1 MDEATLVCARLVRE
15 GAVPRSELRVLDH
28 PDVRAEVEQRLAGV
42 GLTLATSAYS
52 EHVGIRIAPEVIG
65 DRAFDAA
72 TNLGLK
78 SDACA
83 LIVILWARLVLQK
96 RTAQASRQTPGQ
108 SELLPA
114 DRAEAAKEFSPNV
127 RLAALV
133 REFGHVLGSETH
145 VRSLV
150 TQLRNLGFAAGRGDV
165 VEAGPLLELG
175 VDGERM
181 VAFIRREVLA
191 RLLEEKAQPA
201 AASNDDPGAPLLA
214 VLERLGGSASISDLE
229 RETHQERAPLLRLLR
244 TLIAEGRVRRVGE
257 RKAAR
262 YERVS

>member
-1 MDEATLVCARLVRE
+1 MDDATLVCARLVRE
-15 GAVPRSELRVLDH
+15 GTVPRSELAALDH
-28 PDVRAEVEQRLAGV
+28 PDVRAEVERRLAGV

-52 EHVGIRIAPEVIG
+52 EHVGIRLAPEVIG

-96 RTAQASRQTPGQ
+96 RTAQSSRETPGQ
-108 SELLPA
+108 SELLSGHRA
-114 DRAEAAKEFSPNV
+114 DAARQFTPSV
-127 RLAALV
+127 RLPALV
-133 REFGHVLGSETH
+133 HEFGHVLGSETH
-145 VRSLV
+145 VRSLLS
-150 TQLRNLGFAAGRGDV
+150 QLRKVGFAGGRGDV

-181 VAFIRREVLA
+181 VSFIRREVLSKLVEEREATPA
-191 RLLEEKAQPA
+191 RDE
-201 AASNDDPGAPLLA
+201 DPGAPLLA

-229 RETHQERAPLLRLLR
+229 RETHQDRPPLLRLLR
-244 TLIAEGRVRRVGE
+244 TLIEEGRVRKVGE
-257 RKAAR
+257 RGAAR
-262 YERVS
+262 YERVP

>member
-15 GAVPRSELRVLDH
+15 GTVPRAELAALDH
-28 PDVRAEVEQRLAGV
+28 PDVRAEVERRLAGI

-52 EHVGIRIAPEVIG
+52 EHVGIRLAPEVIG

-96 RTAQASRQTPGQ
+96 RTAHSSRETPGQ

-114 DRAEAAKEFSPNV
+114 HRADAAKQFTPSV
-127 RLAALV
+127 RIPALV
-133 REFGHVLGSETH
+133 HEFGHVLGSETH
-145 VRSLV
+145 VRSLLS
-150 TQLRNLGFAAGRGDV
+150 QLRKLGFAGGRGDL

-181 VAFIRREVLA
+181 VSFIRREVLSKLVA
-191 RLLEEKAQPA
+191 EREA
-201 AASNDDPGAPLLA
+201 ATGDEDSGAPLLA

-229 RETHQERAPLLRLLR
+229 RETHQDRPPLLRLLR
-244 TLIAEGRVRRVGE
+244 ALIAEGRVRKVGE
-257 RKAAR
+257 RGAAR
-262 YERVS
+262 YERVP